1 MPFVQKELKKNN
13 KHWNLHRIESDRRKI
28 WNTHRAVQMYSTM
41 FQNGKTHAKT
51 AYMTEVDP
59 DEVPVAVDLSCDRS
73 IQAPW

>member
-1 MPFVQKELKKNN
+1 
-13 KHWNLHRIESDRRKI
+13 
-28 WNTHRAVQMYSTM
+28 M

-73 IQAPW
+73 IQAPWCIDLHNNATTTIKNAFKSSGGPRPSRGIYHIENR